1 MTCAMIL
8 RLILYFVLLRY
19 LLMED
24 DKPGGFLKPVNT
36 LNVSHCKWSFLNFNL
51 WSLWIAKGVIIV
63 QRFAKSYILNIV
75 GPIKLW
81 KTTFKQFYV
90 HWCCYKAN
98 NNGPTWVHGTIA
110 IFHGPW
116 PFTIVFLF
124 HKIPGHTV
132 LKGPWVKSNL
142 YLIF

>member
-8 RLILYFVLLRY
+8 RLILYFVVLRY
-19 LLMED
+19 LFMED
-24 DKPGGFLKPVNT
+24 DKLGGFLKPVNT

-81 KTTFKQFYV
+81 KTTFEQFYV

-98 NNGPTWVHGTIA
+98 NNGPTWVHGTIT
-110 IFHGPW
+110 IFHGPCGHS
-116 PFTIVFLF
+116 PLSFFSTKFLVTLYWRD
-124 HKIPGHTV
+124 HG
-132 LKGPWVKSNL
+132 LKVI
-142 YLIF
+142 YT